1 LFTKDSIKQIFT
13 IGLTVITPRIP
24 ILLAAYI
31 LSKENYFLF
40 NKYYYAAT
48 MIVMISSFGF
58 EFAISYTKTKYS
70 LLFGSILVNVCIVA
84 IVTYFT
90 VIENISL
97 YKYAAIMLYS
107 FFVASTNVLTFRI
120 LYTGKTGIY
129 LFANLIYAS
138 VLIIAIVLGKIFSG
152 NGLITGLTLGSA
164 LYFFTVLILQK
175 KNEKEQFYGHSI
187 KDLYSVGFSPFIII
201 SIVPLLIKADK
212 IIINQNYD
220 NVTANSYTFAWGLI
234 APIFYIGNVF
244 EKMIYSSEK
253 TAARKTF
260 QSNFLL
266 NMFLITFYSV
276 VIYMLINFTDSLI
289 PNSVSIELVRSI
301 SLVML
306 IGYSVFAIFHFPVN
320 GYLFKYTDKLV
331 PKNIANKYLIA
342 AVIFLAIYFIFRQT
356 LIANYTRL
364 LFSNFI
370 VLAVLL
376 LIKIASLFGLSVKNK
391 LKGQ

>member
-1 LFTKDSIKQIFT
+1 LITKDSIKQIIK
-13 IGLTVITPRIP
+13 IGLTIILPRIP

-58 EFAISYTKTKYS
+58 EFAINYTKTKYS

-107 FFVASTNVLTFRI
+107 FFIASTNVLTFRI

-129 LFANLIYAS
+129 LFVNLIYAS
-138 VLIIAIVLGKIFSG
+138 VLLIAIVLGKIFSG

-164 LYFFTVLILQK
+164 LYFFSVLILQK
-175 KNEKEQFYGHSI
+175 RNEKEQFYGGSL
-187 KDLYSVGFSPFIII
+187 KDLYSIGFSPFIIN

-253 TAARKTF
+253 TGARKTL

-276 VIYMLINFTDSLI
+276 VIYVLINFTDSLI
-289 PNSVSIELVRSI
+289 PHSVSIELVRSI
-301 SLVML
+301 SLMML

-320 GYLFKYTDKLV
+320 GYLFKYTDKIIF
-331 PKNIANKYLIA
+331 KNIANKYLIT
-342 AVIFLAIYFIFRQT
+342 VIVLSVIYFLFKQEI
-356 LIANYTRL
+356 ISNYTRL
-364 LFSNFI
+364 LYSNFI

-376 LIKIASLFGLSVKNK
+376 LIKIASVFGLSVKNN
-391 LKGQ
+391 LNGQ